1 MPLFDR
7 LNSKGASSARSIAL
21 WAAILLLLAAPG
33 AALSSGNAPASRPNA
48 DEPVVA
54 AAADL
59 KFALDEIA
67 LAFKRDTG
75 KSVKLI
81 FGSSG
86 TFAAQIRNGAPF
98 QLYLSADE
106 KYVTDLHADGF
117 TRDTGALYALG
128 RIVLIAPSSS
138 SLPVDPTLQGV
149 AARLAKGGI
158 KRFAIANP
166 EHAPY
171 GRCAE
176 EALRKAGL
184 WTRIRSKL
192 VLGENVAQAAQ
203 FATCGSAEGGI
214 VALSLAKSPRLAKSA
229 TYAVIPTQWHSP
241 LRQRMVLLKN
251 AGPTAHSFYSYL
263 QTPAAR
269 AVMRRYGFE
278 LPGEVK

>member
-1 MPLFDR
+1 MQRVDATGRRLRAPL
-7 LNSKGASSARSIAL
+7 LAL
-21 WAAILLLLAAPG
+21 CAALLLVCAAPG
-33 AALSSGNAPASRPNA
+33 AALSSGNARAAGEKR
-48 DEPVVA
+48 EPVVA

-67 LAFKRDTG
+67 LSFKRDTG
-75 KSVKLI
+75 QSVKLI

-106 KYVTDLHADGF
+106 RYVTALHADGF
-117 TRDTGALYALG
+117 TRDTGVLYALG

-138 SLPVDPTLQGV
+138 KLPVDPTLQGV
-149 AARLAKGGI
+149 AAQLEKGEI

-166 EHAPY
+166 AHAPY

-184 WTRIRSKL
+184 WTRLRSKL

-214 VALSLAKSPRLAKSA
+214 VALSLARSPRLANGA
-229 TYAVIPTQWHSP
+229 NYAIIPQQWHTP
-241 LRQRMVLLKN
+241 LKQRMVLLKH
-251 AGPTAHSFYSYL
+251 AGATARSFYSYL

-278 LPGEVK
+278 LPGEVT